1 MAAYNLTNADVI
13 KGGHLMI
20 LVDDEPLALAT
31 SHSLS
36 KTLNFNEVSTKDHG
50 DGPGI
55 IPQNK
60 TYELTTDNLYS
71 LAGYQKLNTAFE
83 NMTIVDV
90 YFGETTYSQTSPQA
104 SIVDVTGAQNWSKSG
119 FGEKGKGYITSL
131 QVTAGAGD
139 NATYSA
145 TFRISGTL
153 TATGGATGTS
163 GQTGTGN

>member
-1 MAAYNLTNADVI
+1 MAAYNLTNANVI
-13 KGGHLMI
+13 KGSHLMV
-20 LVDDEPLALAT
+20 LVDNEPLAFAT

-36 KTLNFNEVSTKDHG
+36 KTLNINEVSTKDHG
-50 DGPGI
+50 DAPGI
-55 IPQNK
+55 IPQSK
-60 TYELTTDNLYS
+60 TYELTTENLYS

-83 NMTIVDV
+83 NMTIVDI

-104 SIVDVTGAQNWSKSG
+104 SIVDVTSAENWSKSG

-145 TFRISGTL
+145 TFRISGTFEVD
-153 TATGGATGTS
+153 GATGTS